1 MTSHPLLITCAPGIE
16 DVLEREM
23 KALDFVP
30 GTRVKGGVFTT
41 GTDEELWRACLRLRT
56 ASRIQRLIHRGP
68 AKREQQVEDTLLG
81 LDYSAI
87 LKKGQGIGIELH
99 DSGKPIQ
106 KIVALAN
113 SIERRLNK
121 KLGARKEMAKDLKDD
136 YIRLVVHRRQG
147 ELRVGVE
154 VAGKALHKR
163 GWRQG
168 GHEAPLQETLA
179 AALVLLSGYDGDA
192 PFVDP
197 FCGSGTLAIEA
208 AYIALDKAPL
218 VHRKKGEFSFEH
230 FADFEPRRYRVVLEA
245 ERARRRTR
253 PTAPIL
259 ACDNDE
265 RRVKNAAKNAERAR
279 VGHQMTFAVAD
290 ARSPAHRLGSGVVV
304 SNLPYGVRLGDP
316 VLVTRLMR
324 SFAKTLSHHYG
335 DWDVTLLVAKEG
347 APDELTS
354 LAESV
359 RAVKN
364 GPIDC
369 LILEL

>member
-1 MTSHPLLITCAPGIE
+1 MTDHPLLVTCAPGIE
-16 DVLEREM
+16 DVLEREL

-41 GTDEELWRACLRLRT
+41 GTDEQLWRACLRLRT
-56 ASRIQRLIHRGP
+56 ASRIQRLIHRGT
-68 AKREQQVEDTLLG
+68 AKREQQVEDTLLS

-87 LKKGQGIGIELH
+87 LRKGQGIGIELH

-113 SIERRLNK
+113 SIERRLNR

-163 GWRQG
+163 GWRRG
-168 GHEAPLQETLA
+168 GHDAPLQETLA
-179 AALVLLSGYDGDA
+179 AALVLLAGYDGDA
-192 PFVDP
+192 PFLDP
-197 FCGSGTLAIEA
+197 FCGSGTIAIEA
-208 AYIALDKAPL
+208 AYVALDKAPL
-218 VHRKKGEFSFEH
+218 VHRKKGEFSFER
-230 FADFEPRRYRVVLEA
+230 FADFDTKRYRAVLEA
-245 ERARRRTR
+245 ERARRRVK
-253 PTAPIL
+253 PAFPIL
-259 ACDNDE
+259 ACDLDE
-265 RRVKNAAKNAERAR
+265 RAVKNASENAERAR

-290 ARSPAHRLGSGVVV
+290 ARSPAHRLDAGVMV

-316 VLVTRLMR
+316 IRVTRLMR
-324 SFAKTLSHHYG
+324 AFAKTLTTRYA
-335 DWDVTLLVAKEG
+335 DWNVVLLVPKES

-354 LAESV
+354 LAETS
-359 RAVKN
+359 RPVKN
-364 GPIDC
+364 GQIDC